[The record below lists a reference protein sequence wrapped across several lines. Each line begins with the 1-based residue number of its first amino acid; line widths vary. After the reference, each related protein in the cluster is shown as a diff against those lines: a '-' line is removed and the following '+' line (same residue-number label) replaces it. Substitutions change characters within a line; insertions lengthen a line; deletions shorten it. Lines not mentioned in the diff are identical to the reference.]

1 MSKRSAPLQAKRQ
14 AALDRMAAIN
24 TLALDAQD
32 DVLTAE
38 QQTEY
43 NQLKA
48 TVEQLDA
55 RIAEID
61 FQVETERASRAPTA
75 VPDPSIRVHQR
86 ADDDPARGFETP
98 RDFIMAVMK
107 ASRATSRDDL
117 RDERLRPIS
126 LIGSDDDIAAGAMAF
141 LLPRAF
147 NPRFLAAVG
156 SDEQG
161 VYSDP
166 HGGFLAREQV
176 LPGILQL
183 GMEDD
188 PTAGRTQ
195 PIPMTAPTVK
205 ITARTDKDH
214 STSVSGGFTVSRKP
228 ETVAG
233 DSSRGKLERIVLMAS
248 SLIGVAFE
256 TWELIQDSIVSFAAI
271 IDAGMRD
278 QFAHHMLGEKLR
290 GLGGNE
296 YLGVIT
302 DTGGATISVA
312 REAASKIRGIDITN
326 MTKRLWRRRNAIW
339 IANHDTKGEISRL
352 GLGVYDSGATPLSGA
367 AILYRPSLAPGQPE
381 ILDGLPLFYSEYASQ
396 LGTAGDL
403 VLSDWSQ
410 YLDGLYQPIQ
420 SAESMHVRFLNR
432 EQTFMLWLRNA
443 GAPWWRSPLTP
454 HKGTNTLAPFV
465 ILGAAA

>member
-1 MSKRSAPLQAKRQ
+1 
-14 AALDRMAAIN
+14 
-24 TLALDAQD
+24 
-32 DVLTAE
+32 
-38 QQTEY
+38 
-43 NQLKA
+43 
-48 TVEQLDA
+48 
-55 RIAEID
+55 
-61 FQVETERASRAPTA
+61 
-75 VPDPSIRVHQR
+75 
-86 ADDDPARGFETP
+86 
-98 RDFIMAVMK
+98 
-107 ASRATSRDDL
+107 
-117 RDERLRPIS
+117 
-126 LIGSDDDIAAGAMAF
+126 
-141 LLPRAF
+141 
-147 NPRFLAAVG
+147 
-156 SDEQG
+156 
-161 VYSDP
+161 
-166 HGGFLAREQV
+166 
-176 LPGILQL
+176 
-183 GMEDD
+183 
-188 PTAGRTQ
+188 
-195 PIPMTAPTVK
+195 
-205 ITARTDKDH
+205 
-214 STSVSGGFTVSRKP
+214 
-228 ETVAG
+228 
-233 DSSRGKLERIVLMAS
+233 
-248 SLIGVAFE
+248 
-256 TWELIQDSIVSFAAI
+256 LIQDSIVSFAAI

-381 ILDGLPLFYSEYASQ
+381 MLDGLPLFYSEYASQ